1 MDQSDQ
7 LQRQLVALDDK
18 RATETREL
26 EKLDEDLRKAWDQ
39 IKVTEQQVFLQFHLP
54 MLFILAKV
62 LDNFK

>member
-26 EKLDEDLRKAWDQ
+26 EKLDEDLRKGLGQ
-39 IKVTEQQVFLQFHLP
+39 IKVIEQQVFLQFHLP